1 MKTLLKIFFMII
13 FYMTLAIKS
22 IIIKERMMNM
32 EIRTD
37 LAVEAANMHKEALD
51 GVISESEE
59 INGIKV
65 ERVRITTKEAAA
77 AIGKPCGNYITITTR
92 DLSDNDR
99 EEYEEACMRVA
110 KELKGILN
118 IEEKAPVLAVGLG
131 NSHITA
137 DSIGPKSVKNLLV
150 TRHIKEMMP
159 EEVDESVRS
168 VSALSPGVMAL
179 TGIETSEIIRGVTE
193 KVKPEAVIA
202 IDALA
207 ARSMN
212 RLGRTIQ
219 IADTGINPG
228 SGVGNNRREL
238 SKKTLGVPV
247 IAIGVPMVVD
257 AMTVALDCI
266 DACCANAAEKQTF
279 VEAYKRMEPENAD
292 MVVTPK
298 DVDSLSDRSA
308 KIIAN
313 GINLALQSAL
323 SREDID
329 RYSAV

>member
-1 MKTLLKIFFMII
+1 
-13 FYMTLAIKS
+13 
-22 IIIKERMMNM
+22 M

-37 LAVEAANMHKEALD
+37 LAVEAASMHKGELS
-51 GVISESEE
+51 GIESETE
-59 INGIKV
+59 EKDGIKI
-65 ERVRITTKEAAA
+65 ERIKIKTEDAARA
-77 AIGKPCGNYITITTR
+77 VGKPCGNYITITTR
-92 DLSDNDR
+92 DLSENDR
-99 EEYEEACMRVA
+99 DEYEAACMCVA
-110 KELKGILN
+110 NELKDILN
-118 IEEKAPVLAVGLG
+118 IEERASVLAVGLG
-131 NSHITA
+131 NEHITA

-168 VSALSPGVMAL
+168 VSALSPGVMAF
-179 TGIETSEIIRGVTE
+179 TGIETSEIIKGVTD
-193 KVKPEAVIA
+193 KTKPDLVIA

-207 ARSMN
+207 SRSMT

-228 SGVGNNRREL
+228 SGVGNNRKEL
-238 SKKTLGVPV
+238 SEKTLGVKV

-257 AMTVALDCI
+257 AITVAV
-266 DACCANAAEKQTF
+266 DAMDVTGATEDEKFVF
-279 VEAYKRMEPENAD
+279 VETYKRMEPGNTD

-313 GINLALQSAL
+313 GINIALQSAL
-323 SREDID
+323 GKEDID
-329 RYSAV
+329 RYTDF

>member
-1 MKTLLKIFFMII
+1 MD
-13 FYMTLAIKS
+13 
-22 IIIKERMMNM
+22 
-32 EIRTD
+32 IRTD
-37 LAVEAANMHKEALD
+37 LAVEAANMQKDEIT
-51 GVISESEE
+51 GIESEATVE
-59 INGIKV
+59 NGIKI
-65 ERVRITTKEAAA
+65 ERVRITNDAAA
-77 AIGKPCGNYITITTR
+77 KKIGKPVGNYITITAK

-99 EEYEEACMRVA
+99 EEYENACMCVA
-110 KELKGILN
+110 EELKKILN

-131 NSHITA
+131 NGHITA

-159 EEVDESVRS
+159 DEIDESVRA
-168 VSALSPGVMAL
+168 VSAITPGVMAL
-179 TGIETSEIIRGVTE
+179 TGIETGDIIKGITE
-193 KVKPEAVIA
+193 KVKPNLVIA

-207 ARSMN
+207 ARSME

-228 SGVGNNRREL
+228 SGVGNNRKEL
-238 SKKTLGVPV
+238 SEKTLGVRV

-257 AMTVALDCI
+257 AMTVALDCMEI
-266 DACCANAAEKQTF
+266 AAGEDKGR
-279 VEAYKRMEPENAD
+279 YMDIYSRMEPGNAD

-298 DVDSLSDRSA
+298 DVDSLSDRCA

-323 SREDID
+323 TRDDID
-329 RYSAV
+329 RYTGN